1 MMPSMRPPRPRD
13 TNQLAKRVVDV
24 AAGIESGEPPPKGK
38 QISAL
43 ARAASMT
50 PERRQEIG
58 RMAAAAR
65 WGRAAPEQ

>member
-38 QISAL
+38 QIQRVGTSGEHD
-43 ARAASMT
+43 
-50 PERRQEIG
+50 P
-58 RMAAAAR
+58 
-65 WGRAAPEQ
+65 RAAPGNW